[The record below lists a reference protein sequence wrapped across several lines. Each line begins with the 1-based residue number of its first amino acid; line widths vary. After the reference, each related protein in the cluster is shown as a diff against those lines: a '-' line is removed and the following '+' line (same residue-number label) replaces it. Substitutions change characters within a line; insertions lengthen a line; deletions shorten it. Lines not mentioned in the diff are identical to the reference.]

1 MDVNGRLNHTFING
15 TGYRKCSGKD
25 RTHNEFL
32 ELFKKKG
39 NTNIDLIGEYTNAT
53 TKILCK
59 CKKCGREWLLLP
71 GHILEGKGCSYCNGG
86 GTKAVICLT
95 TGERFES
102 IAQASKKMG
111 ISSSSIV
118 NCCKTPNK
126 HVKGLEFVYDNKR

>member
-1 MDVNGRLNHTFING
+1 MV
-15 TGYRKCSGKD
+15 
-25 RTHNEFL
+25 E
-32 ELFKKKG
+32 E
-39 NTNIDLIGEYTNAT
+39 
-53 TKILCK
+53 
-59 CKKCGREWLLLP
+59 P
-71 GHILEGKGCSYCNGG
+71 
-86 GTKAVICLT
+86 ICLT

>member
-1 MDVNGRLNHTFING
+1 M
-15 TGYRKCSGKD
+15 S
-25 RTHNEFL
+25 
-32 ELFKKKG
+32 
-39 NTNIDLIGEYTNAT
+39 
-53 TKILCK
+53 
-59 CKKCGREWLLLP
+59 LP

-126 HVKGLEFVYDNKR
+126 HVKGLEFVYDNKRENYRISDEDISIFKGYANIY